1 MDNILIKQQDKMD
14 RNSLKDLLTSW
25 GIKAFDN
32 EKGYTDWLSTPSKEF
47 GGSRPVSLF
56 DTLERM
62 ELLLLVLKQ
71 KYYAHKPLIK

>member
-1 MDNILIKQQDKMD
+1 MDKILTEEQEKMNRNI
-14 RNSLKDLLTSW
+14 LKDLLTSW

-56 DTLERM
+56 DSMERM

-71 KYYAHKPLIK
+71 KYCALNNPK